1 MYVLTGDPLDP
12 LCKSVYLALESAGCQ
27 VCMVA
32 NPMLYPFR
40 FVWRLETLNS
50 SSRVFLEDE
59 TVISDSQI
67 SAVLVRRPTC
77 LPADAGD
84 PDDLVYIK
92 EEADAALLGWLW
104 SLDCI
109 VVNRYPPAVWYR
121 RDQPFVVWR
130 NLLQRSGLRVPD
142 SIVTNASADLVAY
155 RTALGGKVSLVPL
168 SSQDGEFLNLDHCS
182 ETDLFLIKGAPAHVV
197 QSGMGQERL
206 CVIGSDVVWNESPVG
221 NRGTIESALACF
233 RELTG
238 LAFFEL
244 ALSRFQDE
252 TRVAA
257 FNPFPR
263 LENFTLNAQSQIVAA
278 LVSLLTGQLSHNFR
292 QVASNR

>member
-12 LCKSVYLALESAGCQ
+12 LCKSVYLALESAGYQ
-27 VCMVA
+27 VCIVA

-59 TVISDSQI
+59 TVISDSEI

-84 PDDLVYIK
+84 PDDVVYIQ
-92 EEADAALLGWLW
+92 EEADAALLAWLW

-109 VVNRYPPAVWYR
+109 VVNRYPPTAWYR
-121 RDQPFVVWR
+121 RDQPLVLWR
-130 NLLQRSGLRVPD
+130 NLLERSGLSAVD
-142 SIVTNASADLVAY
+142 YIITNTSADLVAY
-155 RTALGGKVSLVPL
+155 QTTLGDKDSFVPL
-168 SSQDGEFLNLDHCS
+168 SSQDGELLNLDRRS
-182 ETDLFLIKGAPAHVV
+182 ETDLSLVNRAPTHLI
-197 QSGMGQERL
+197 QSGIEQERL
-206 CVIGSDVVWNESPVG
+206 CVIGSRVVWNESPIG
-221 NRGTIESALACF
+221 NRGTIESALSCF
-233 RELTG
+233 RELSG
-238 LAFFEL
+238 LDFFEL

-257 FNPFPR
+257 VNPYPR
-263 LENFTLNAQSQIVAA
+263 LEDYKPAARTEIVAA
-278 LVSLLTGQLSHNFR
+278 LVSLLTGNQSR
-292 QVASNR
+292 ASKEVGKCG